1 MENVVT
7 ALNVFV
13 QFSDVSELLKRALI
27 LYFLLTYLWI
37 LYVKAQSI
45 FLGFFFFFLSWL
57 KLSSRV
63 KELGSI
69 KYFR

>member
-13 QFSDVSELLKRALI
+13 QFSDVSELPKRALI

-45 FLGFFFFFLSWL
+45 FLGFFFLLSWL

>member
-13 QFSDVSELLKRALI
+13 QFSDVSELPKRALI

-45 FLGFFFFFLSWL
+45 FLGFFFPSLLAKTFF
-57 KLSSRV
+57 
-63 KELGSI
+63 
-69 KYFR
+69 

>member
-45 FLGFFFFFLSWL
+45 FLGFFFSFS
-57 KLSSRV
+57 
-63 KELGSI
+63 LG
-69 KYFR
+69 